1 MDWQKSIADIDKEIE
16 ALQRVRQSM
25 VEASGGE
32 PAKRGVRTSSLGS
45 RVISLSARLRWL
57 RARKPLDAKA
67 IKELEAELKPA
78 KEQLAQEKAARRRR

>member
-32 PAKRGVRTSSLGS
+32 PVKRGVRTSSAGS
-45 RVISLSARLRWL
+45 DVIRWSAKKRWAL
-57 RARKPLDAKA
+57 KKGDKAALKEIEKNLALAKAALDADKA
-67 IKELEAELKPA
+67 T
-78 KEQLAQEKAARRRR
+78 RRRR